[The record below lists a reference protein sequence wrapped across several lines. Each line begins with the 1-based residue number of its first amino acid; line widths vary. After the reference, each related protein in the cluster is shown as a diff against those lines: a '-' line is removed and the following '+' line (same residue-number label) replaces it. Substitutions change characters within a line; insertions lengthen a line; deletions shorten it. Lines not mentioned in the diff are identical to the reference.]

1 MKVSTENNKNFGYE
15 KIKIVVD
22 NIPVTGIKKYNTELF
37 HKPTTNA
44 IFVHKIYIY
53 HLWYSINWRQHNF
66 STIFKLMSE

>member
-1 MKVSTENNKNFGYE
+1 MKVNTENNKNFGYE

-53 HLWYSINWRQHNF
+53 HL
-66 STIFKLMSE
+66 